1 MTKLVEINVQ
11 SLNDIIT
18 NSSTE
23 IMTTI
28 TDDAVDVIKEMVDE
42 LLKISGSRY
51 CFDNLFTIETFWDRE
66 DEWDDLGY
74 DSKEDYIHELED
86 CGGDMEGRSSGKSYS
101 VKAKDPNNKEA
112 ARLLNKLQG
121 ITDSFEY
128 YC

>member
-1 MTKLVEINVQ
+1 MMEVRIKVQ
-11 SLNDIIT
+11 SLSDVIT
-18 NSSTE
+18 NSSSE

-28 TDDAVDVIKEMVDE
+28 TGDAVDVIKEMVDE
-42 LLKISGSRY
+42 LLRVGGSRY

-66 DEWDDLGY
+66 DEWEDMGY

-86 CGGDMEGRSSGKSYS
+86 SGGELEGRSSGMSYS
-101 VKAKDPNNKEA
+101 VKAKDPNNEEA